1 MDYVGAGQRSI
12 CRKYYR
18 EMHTFEL
25 RPVENGFELRG
36 PGAQL
41 VDKLRSDVAEDQR
54 VEILNG
60 R

>member
-1 MDYVGAGQRSI
+1 
-12 CRKYYR
+12 
-18 EMHTFEL
+18 MHTFDL

-41 VDKLRSDVAEDQR
+41 VDKRRSDVAEDQR
-54 VEILNG
+54 VEISQNG